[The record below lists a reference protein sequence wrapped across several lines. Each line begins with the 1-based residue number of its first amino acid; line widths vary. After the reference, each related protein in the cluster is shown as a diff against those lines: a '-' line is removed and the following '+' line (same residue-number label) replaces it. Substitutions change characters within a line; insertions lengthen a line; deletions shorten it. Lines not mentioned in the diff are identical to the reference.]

1 MNKGLKIIISVT
13 VIIIA
18 AILIFPNIIQR
29 EYATIA
35 EEEDKIETSKESIS
49 QDDDKDVDEENISQD
64 EEKEDKPQD
73 PIQKYTIDNLN
84 MRTGPSTENEKI
96 LTIPIG
102 EKVMV
107 IGQEDGWDKITY
119 KDKTGFASANYLTK
133 SKQEADKAAESKNK
147 EEEQAKEKKNS
158 NNNQEAVETMKVVK
172 DILVVNK
179 TFGLS
184 ANYNPGEDSNAVA
197 QLNKMIKGAKEEIGK
212 KIMSVSGFR
221 SYDYQK
227 GLYNKYVKRD
237 GEKKASMYSAKPGHS
252 EHQTGLAFD
261 IGGVDKKHWVTDSF
275 ADTEEAKWLKD
286 NAHRYGFILRYP
298 KGKTDITGY
307 KYEPWHFRYIG
318 VEHATKVYESKLTLE
333 EYLL

>member
-1 MNKGLKIIISVT
+1 MNKSLKI
-13 VIIIA
+13 VILLTMVIIA

-35 EEEDKIETSKESIS
+35 EEEDKIEASKESIS
-49 QDDDKDVDEENISQD
+49 QDKEENLEVDEEINPQD
-64 EEKEDKPQD
+64 EENVDKLEE
-73 PIQKYTIDNLN
+73 PIKKYTLDNLN
-84 MRTGPSTENEKI
+84 MRTGPSTDFERI

-102 EKVMV
+102 EEIMVM
-107 IGQEDGWDKITY
+107 GQENGWDKITY
-119 KDKTGFASANYLTK
+119 NDKTGFASANYLTD
-133 SKQEADKAAESKNK
+133 SKEEADKAVSKNK
-147 EEEQAKEKKNS
+147 VKDKKDS
-158 NNNQEAVETMKVVK
+158 NNNQEAIETLKVVK
-172 DILVVNK
+172 DILIVNK
-179 TFGLS
+179 TYGLP
-184 ANYNPGEDSNAVA
+184 ANYNPGEDSEAVA

-227 GLYNKYVKRD
+227 GLYNRYVKRD

-261 IGGVDKKHWVTDSF
+261 IGGVDKKHWATDSF

-318 VEHATKVYESKLTLE
+318 VEHATKVYENNLTLE